1 MFVYKMIERA
11 STADL
16 WSFAS
21 LLVIGG
27 LMYTLS
33 GYIKSVFLSLKLPGP
48 PTVPFFGNCLLVKE
62 KDLLTNQATNAFS
75 LYGSLIR
82 LWVLLFPFFMVLEP
96 QDLQI
101 ILSSKKHT
109 NKVFFYRLM
118 HNFLG
123 NGLITS
129 SGEKW
134 STHRK
139 LIQPTFHLS
148 ILEKFIG
155 TFVSATEASF
165 SMLDPSQSEINIV
178 KFVNN
183 CVINILNEAVLGV
196 PTKRNDSN
204 NIEESPFRQG
214 KVVVPYRVTHPWLLF
229 DVVYRMTKTAS
240 EEINQKKNLDKF
252 TRKMIQQRRELLL
265 SGADIQ
271 RKCLLDYMIEISE
284 SCPDF
289 TEDDIVNEACTFMLA
304 GQDSV
309 GAAVAFC
316 VFTLAQMPEIQKKCF
331 EELESIF
338 GDDNRAPTMNDLR
351 EMKYLEMCI
360 KETLRLYPSVPLFA
374 RKISEDIRIGK
385 HTLPA
390 GCNVFIMPYST
401 HRLPHIY
408 PDPEK
413 FDPERFTSEN
423 CEKRHPYA
431 YLPFSAGA
439 RNCIGHRFAILEMK
453 TVISKLLRT
462 YELLPVPGRTQFQAT
477 FRITLRASGGLWIRL
492 QQRESPMVNT
502 Y

>member
-1 MFVYKMIERA
+1 MFVEKVIERA

-16 WSFAS
+16 WSLAS
-21 LLVIGG
+21 LLIIGG
-27 LMYTLS
+27 LMYALS
-33 GYIKSVFLSLKLPGP
+33 GYFKSVILALKLPGP

-62 KDLLTNQATNAFS
+62 RDLLTNRASTAFN
-75 LYGSLIR
+75 LYGPLVR

-96 QDLQI
+96 HDLQT

-123 NGLITS
+123 NGLITNN
-129 SGEKW
+129 GNKW
-134 STHRK
+134 SMHRK

-148 ILEKFIG
+148 ILEKFVS
-155 TFVSATEASF
+155 TFVDATEASF
-165 SMLDPSQSEINIV
+165 SLLDPSQTEINIV
-178 KFVNN
+178 KFVNT

-196 PTKRNDSN
+196 PAKKNGTLEV
-204 NIEESPFRQG
+204 EESPFRQG
-214 KVVVPYRVTHPWLLF
+214 KVVVPYRVTHPWLLI
-229 DVVYRMTKTAS
+229 DAVYRMTQTAND
-240 EEINQKKNLDKF
+240 ELKQKKKLDEF
-252 TRKMIQQRRELLL
+252 TYRMIQRRRALRK
-265 SGADIQ
+265 SDPNFQ
-271 RKCLLDYMIEISE
+271 QKCLLDYMIEISE

-289 TEDDIVNEACTFMLA
+289 TEDDIVSEACTFMLA

-316 VFTLAQMPEIQKKCF
+316 LFTLAQHSEIQQKCYD
-331 EELESIF
+331 ELEAIF
-338 GDDNRAPTMNDLR
+338 GDDNRPPNMNDLR

-374 RKISEDIRIGK
+374 RKTSEDIQVGK

-390 GCNVFIMPYST
+390 GSNVFIIPYAT

-453 TVISKLLRT
+453 TVISKILRS
-462 YELLPVPGRTQFQAT
+462 YELLPVPGKTTFEPT
-477 FRITLRASGGLWIRL
+477 FRITLRGSGGLWIRL
-492 QQRESPMVNT
+492 GTRT
-502 Y
+502 AT